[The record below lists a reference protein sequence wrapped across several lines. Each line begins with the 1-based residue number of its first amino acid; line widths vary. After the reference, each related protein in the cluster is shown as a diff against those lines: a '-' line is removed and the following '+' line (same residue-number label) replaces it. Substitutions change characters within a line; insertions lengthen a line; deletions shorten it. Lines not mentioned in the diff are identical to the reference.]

1 MQTLNR
7 HWLTE
12 QLELHLGYVY
22 DSHGLP
28 ANPSEYRPKYVK
40 GARLPHLWIRL
51 LTPRIVEH
59 SRPVDLQHIEEL
71 SGTERELRQYSTLDL
86 CRYDSFTLIVNS
98 DPGQAERVAE
108 LIKVLEQN
116 KCGQKEIPLRV
127 IVWGVDV
134 DAVFEDRAAE
144 WLERLRLRRGQ
155 SGGVLIRPDQH
166 ICALVD
172 VETSAEGLL
181 SDIESAAGW

>member
-1 MQTLNR
+1 
-7 HWLTE
+7 LT
-12 QLELHLGYVY
+12 
-22 DSHGLP
+22 
-28 ANPSEYRPKYVK
+28 
-40 GARLPHLWIRL
+40 
-51 LTPRIVEH
+51 
-59 SRPVDLQHIEEL
+59 
-71 SGTERELRQYSTLDL
+71 
-86 CRYDSFTLIVNS
+86 VNS

-108 LIKVLEQN
+108 LIKMLE
-116 KCGQKEIPLRV
+116 KSKHGQKEIPLRV

-144 WLERLRLRRGQ
+144 WLARLRLGRGE

-172 VETSAEGLL
+172 AETSAEELL